1 MAKKNTTPTAFD
13 NVLNDIYG
21 NEQNISEPVDID
33 RQNTFTE
40 PVVDKN
46 EPVDNP
52 TEDNIADDTKP
63 SNAKDDDSEIPQD
76 VLNRMNGEPND
87 KPIQNTTE
95 PVTNN
100 IENNEQNN
108 VTEPSDADVHEAQQV
123 GLLFDAIGESFGW
136 NMDDV
141 KEEDRPL
148 TVDDLTQYMREVVE
162 QNSMPHYADERIQQL
177 DEYVKN
183 GGKFEDFYGKQQ
195 QSLSYD
201 NLDMEDEDNQKA
213 VVSELLK
220 YSGYTDEQIKNKISR
235 YEDADMLEEESED
248 ALDRLKTIK
257 QHELEMAQQQQAAY
271 LQQQEEQSKQFYT
284 DCMNQINSLSSIRGV
299 QIPKEDRAKLA
310 DYIFN
315 VDQNGVS
322 KFQKDYNNQE
332 NFINN
337 LLTTAYI
344 TMKGDAFV
352 STAKRDGESSATE
365 KLRKMLRHQA
375 KNHTAYNVED
385 KPKSAVDLASMYF

>member
-1 MAKKNTTPTAFD
+1 MAKKNTTPTPFD
-13 NVLNDIYG
+13 DLLNSVYG
-21 NEQNISEPVDID
+21 NEGNMPETTNMDAQD
-33 RQNTFTE
+33 TFTD
-40 PVVDKN
+40 VVEDDDK
-46 EPVDNP
+46 PADKP
-52 TEDNIADDTKP
+52 AEDNSADDTNP
-63 SNAKDDDSEIPQD
+63 SNTNDDDSEIPQD
-76 VLNRMNGEPND
+76 VLDRMDGKPKDE
-87 KPIQNTTE
+87 PIQEPANATVDNTE
-95 PVTNN
+95 DV
-100 IENNEQNN
+100 Q
-108 VTEPSDADVHEAQQV
+108 EPSDADVHEAQQV

-148 TVDDLTQYMREVVE
+148 TVDDLTHYMREVVQ
-162 QNSMPHYADERIQQL
+162 QNSVPQYADERIQQL

-201 NLDMEDEDNQKA
+201 NMDMEDEDNQKA
-213 VVSELLK
+213 VVSELLR
-220 YSGYTDEQIKNKISR
+220 YSGYTDDQIKNKISR
-235 YEDADMLEEESED
+235 YEDADMLEEESAD
-248 ALDRLKTIK
+248 ALDRLKQIK

-271 LQQQEEQSKQFYT
+271 LQQQEEQSKQFYN
-284 DCMNQINSLSSIRGV
+284 DCMNQIKSLSSIRGV

-315 VDQNGVS
+315 VDQNGIS
-322 KFQKDYNNQE
+322 KFQRDYNNQE

-344 TMKGDAFV
+344 TMKGDSFI

-385 KPKSAVDLASMYF
+385 KPKSVVDLASRFF

>member
-1 MAKKNTTPTAFD
+1 MAKKNITPTPFD
-13 NVLNDIYG
+13 DLLNSVYG
-21 NEQNISEPVDID
+21 NEGNMPETTNMDAQDSFVD
-33 RQNTFTE
+33 
-40 PVVDKN
+40 VVEDEDK
-46 EPVDNP
+46 PADKP
-52 TEDNIADDTKP
+52 AEDNSADDTNP
-63 SNAKDDDSEIPQD
+63 SNINDDDSEIPQD
-76 VLNRMNGEPND
+76 VLDRMDG
-87 KPIQNTTE
+87 KPKDE
-95 PVTNN
+95 PVQESANATVDNT
-100 IENNEQNN
+100 EDVQ
-108 VTEPSDADVHEAQQV
+108 EPSDEDVHEAQQV

-136 NMDDV
+136 NMDDI

-148 TVDDLTQYMREVVE
+148 TVDDLTNYMREVVQ
-162 QNSMPHYADERIQQL
+162 QNSVPQYADERIQQL

-201 NLDMEDEDNQKA
+201 NMDMEDEDNQKA
-213 VVSELLK
+213 VVSELLR
-220 YSGYTDEQIKNKISR
+220 YSGYTDDQIKNKISR
-235 YEDADMLEEESED
+235 YEDADMLEEESAD
-248 ALDRLKTIK
+248 ALDRLKQIK

-271 LQQQEEQSKQFYT
+271 LQQQEEQSKQFYN
-284 DCMNQINSLSSIRGV
+284 DCMNQIKSLSSIRGV

-315 VDQNGVS
+315 VDQNGIS
-322 KFQKDYNNQE
+322 KFQRDYNNKD

-344 TMKGDAFV
+344 TMKGDSFI

-385 KPKSAVDLASMYF
+385 KPKSVVDLASRFF

>member
-13 NVLNDIYG
+13 NLLNSVYG
-21 NEQNISEPVDID
+21 NEGNMPETVDM
-33 RQNTFTE
+33 
-40 PVVDKN
+40 DKQDSFVN
-46 EPVDNP
+46 AVEEEEKPADKP
-52 TEDNIADDTKP
+52 AEDNGADDTNP
-63 SNAKDDDSEIPQD
+63 SNANDDDSEIPQS
-76 VLNRMNGEPND
+76 VLDRMD
-87 KPIQNTTE
+87 KKSKDE
-95 PVTNN
+95 PVQEPTDDTIDN
-100 IENNEQNN
+100 
-108 VTEPSDADVHEAQQV
+108 TEDTSDPSDADVNEAQQV

-136 NMDDV
+136 NMDDI

-148 TVDDLTQYMREVVE
+148 TVDDLTHYMREVVQ
-162 QNSMPHYADERIQQL
+162 QNSVPQYADERIQQL

-195 QSLSYD
+195 QSISYD
-201 NLDMEDEDNQKA
+201 NIDMEDEDNQKA
-213 VVSELLK
+213 VVSELLR
-220 YSGYTDEQIKNKISR
+220 YNGYTDDQIKNKISR
-235 YEDADMLEEESED
+235 YEDADMLEEESAD
-248 ALDRLKTIK
+248 ALDVLKQIK

-271 LQQQEEQSKQFYT
+271 LQQQEEQSRQFYN

-315 VDQNGVS
+315 VDQDGIS
-322 KFQKDYNNQE
+322 KFQRDYNNKD

-344 TMKGDAFV
+344 TMKGDSFI

-385 KPKSAVDLASMYF
+385 KPKSVIDLASRFF

>member
-13 NVLNDIYG
+13 NLLNSVYG
-21 NEQNISEPVDID
+21 NEGNIPETID
-33 RQNTFTE
+33 M
-40 PVVDKN
+40 DKQDSFIN
-46 EPVDNP
+46 AVEEEEKPADKP
-52 TEDNIADDTKP
+52 AEDNSADDTNP
-63 SNAKDDDSEIPQD
+63 SNANDDGSEIPQD
-76 VLNRMNGEPND
+76 VLDRMDEKSKDEPVQEPND
-87 KPIQNTTE
+87 ATVDNTEDTSD
-95 PVTNN
+95 
-100 IENNEQNN
+100 
-108 VTEPSDADVHEAQQV
+108 PSDADIHEAQQV

-136 NMDDV
+136 NMDDI

-148 TVDDLTQYMREVVE
+148 TVDDLTHYMREVVQ
-162 QNSMPHYADERIQQL
+162 QNSVPQYADERIQQL

-183 GGKFEDFYGKQQ
+183 GGKFEDFYGRQQ

-201 NLDMEDEDNQKA
+201 NMDMEDEDNQKA
-213 VVSELLK
+213 VVSELLR
-220 YSGYTDEQIKNKISR
+220 YSGYTDDQIKNKISR
-235 YEDADMLEEESED
+235 YEDADMLEEESAD
-248 ALDRLKTIK
+248 ALDRLKQIK
-257 QHELEMAQQQQAAY
+257 QHELEVAQQQQAAY
-271 LQQQEEQSKQFYT
+271 LQQQEEQSKQFYN
-284 DCMNQINSLSSIRGV
+284 DCMNQIKSLSSIRGV

-315 VDQNGVS
+315 VDQDGVS
-322 KFQKDYNNQE
+322 KFQRDYNNQE

-344 TMKGDAFV
+344 TMKGDSFI

-385 KPKSAVDLASMYF
+385 KPKSVVDLASRFF

>member
-1 MAKKNTTPTAFD
+1 MAKKKTTPTPFD
-13 NVLNDIYG
+13 DLLNSVYG
-21 NEQNISEPVDID
+21 NEGNMPETTNMDAQDSFIN
-33 RQNTFTE
+33 
-40 PVVDKN
+40 VVEDEDK
-46 EPVDNP
+46 PADKP
-52 TEDNIADDTKP
+52 AEDNSADDANP
-63 SNAKDDDSEIPQD
+63 SNINDDDSEIPQD
-76 VLNRMNGEPND
+76 VLDRMDG
-87 KPIQNTTE
+87 KPKEE
-95 PVTNN
+95 PVQEPANATVDNT
-100 IENNEQNN
+100 EDVQ
-108 VTEPSDADVHEAQQV
+108 EPSDADVHEAQQV
-123 GLLFDAIGESFGW
+123 GRLFDAIGESFGW
-136 NMDDV
+136 NMDDI

-148 TVDDLTQYMREVVE
+148 TVDDLTNYMREVVQ
-162 QNSMPHYADERIQQL
+162 QNSVPQYADERIQQL

-201 NLDMEDEDNQKA
+201 NMDMEDEDNQKA
-213 VVSELLK
+213 VVSELLR
-220 YSGYTDEQIKNKISR
+220 YSGYTDDQIKNKISR
-235 YEDADMLEEESED
+235 YEDADMLEEESAD
-248 ALDRLKTIK
+248 ALDRLKQIK

-271 LQQQEEQSKQFYT
+271 LQQQEEQSKQFYN
-284 DCMNQINSLSSIRGV
+284 DCMNQIKSLSSIRGV

-322 KFQKDYNNQE
+322 KFQRDYNNKD

-344 TMKGDAFV
+344 TMKGDSFV

-385 KPKSAVDLASMYF
+385 KPKSVVDLASRFF

>member
-13 NVLNDIYG
+13 NLLNSVYG
-21 NEQNISEPVDID
+21 NEGNIPETV
-33 RQNTFTE
+33 NM
-40 PVVDKN
+40 DKQDSFVN
-46 EPVDNP
+46 AVEEEEKPADKP
-52 TEDNIADDTKP
+52 AEDNSADDTNP
-63 SNAKDDDSEIPQD
+63 SNANDDDSEIPQS
-76 VLNRMNGEPND
+76 VLDRMDEKSED
-87 KPIQNTTE
+87 EPIQEPTDNTVDNTE
-95 PVTNN
+95 GTSD
-100 IENNEQNN
+100 
-108 VTEPSDADVHEAQQV
+108 PSDADVHEAQQV

-136 NMDDV
+136 NMDDI

-148 TVDDLTQYMREVVE
+148 TVDDLTHYMREVVQ
-162 QNSMPHYADERIQQL
+162 QNSVPQYADDRIQQL

-201 NLDMEDEDNQKA
+201 NIDMEDEDNQKA
-213 VVSELLK
+213 VVSELLR
-220 YSGYTDEQIKNKISR
+220 YSGYTDDQIKNKISR
-235 YEDADMLEEESED
+235 YEDADMLEEESAD
-248 ALDRLKTIK
+248 ALDRLKQIK
-257 QHELEMAQQQQAAY
+257 QHELEVAQQQQAAY
-271 LQQQEEQSKQFYT
+271 LQQQEEQSKQFYN
-284 DCMNQINSLSSIRGV
+284 DCMNQIKSLSSIRGV

-315 VDQNGVS
+315 VDQDGVS
-322 KFQKDYNNQE
+322 KFQRDYNNQE

-344 TMKGDAFV
+344 TMKGDSFI

-385 KPKSAVDLASMYF
+385 KPKSVVDLASRFF

>member
-13 NVLNDIYG
+13 SLLDSVYG
-21 NEQNISEPVDID
+21 NEGNIPETINMDEQDSFVNAVEEEEKPA
-33 RQNTFTE
+33 
-40 PVVDKN
+40 DK
-46 EPVDNP
+46 PA
-52 TEDNIADDTKP
+52 EDNSADDTNP
-63 SNAKDDDSEIPQD
+63 SNANDDDSEIPQD
-76 VLNRMNGEPND
+76 VLNRMDGKSKDEPVQEPND
-87 KPIQNTTE
+87 ATVDDTE
-95 PVTNN
+95 DTSD
-100 IENNEQNN
+100 
-108 VTEPSDADVHEAQQV
+108 PSDADVHEAQQV

-136 NMDDV
+136 NMDDI

-148 TVDDLTQYMREVVE
+148 TVDDLTNYMREVVQ
-162 QNSMPHYADERIQQL
+162 QNSVPHYADERIQQL

-201 NLDMEDEDNQKA
+201 NMDMEDEDDQKA
-213 VVSELLK
+213 IVSELLR
-220 YSGYTDEQIKNKISR
+220 YSGYTDDQIKNKISR
-235 YEDADMLEEESED
+235 YEDADMLEEESAD
-248 ALDRLKTIK
+248 ALDRLKQIK

-271 LQQQEEQSKQFYT
+271 LQQQEEQSKQFYN
-284 DCMNQINSLSSIRGV
+284 DCMNQIKSLSSIRGV

-315 VDQNGVS
+315 VDQDGVS
-322 KFQKDYNNQE
+322 KFQRDYNNQE

-344 TMKGDAFV
+344 TMKGDSFI

-385 KPKSAVDLASMYF
+385 KPKSAIDLASRFF

>member
-13 NVLNDIYG
+13 NLLNSVYSNEG
-21 NEQNISEPVDID
+21 NIPETVDM
-33 RQNTFTE
+33 
-40 PVVDKN
+40 DKQDLFVN
-46 EPVDNP
+46 AVEEEEKPADKP
-52 TEDNIADDTKP
+52 AEDNSADDTNP
-63 SNAKDDDSEIPQD
+63 SNANDDDSEIPQS
-76 VLNRMNGEPND
+76 VLDRMDEKSKD
-87 KPIQNTTE
+87 E
-95 PVTNN
+95 PVQEPTNN
-100 IENNEQNN
+100 TVDN
-108 VTEPSDADVHEAQQV
+108 TEDTSDPSDADVHEAQQV

-136 NMDDV
+136 NMDDI

-148 TVDDLTQYMREVVE
+148 TVDDLTHYMREVVQ
-162 QNSMPHYADERIQQL
+162 QNSVPQYADERIQQL

-201 NLDMEDEDNQKA
+201 NMDMEDEDNQKA
-213 VVSELLK
+213 VVSELLR
-220 YSGYTDEQIKNKISR
+220 YSGYTDDQIKNKISR
-235 YEDADMLEEESED
+235 YEDADMLEEESAD
-248 ALDRLKTIK
+248 ALDRLKQIK
-257 QHELEMAQQQQAAY
+257 QHELEVAQQQQAAY
-271 LQQQEEQSKQFYT
+271 LQQQEEQSKQFYN
-284 DCMNQINSLSSIRGV
+284 DCMNQIKSLSSIRGV

-315 VDQNGVS
+315 VDQDGVS
-322 KFQKDYNNQE
+322 KFQRDYNNQE

-344 TMKGDAFV
+344 TMKGDSFI

-385 KPKSAVDLASMYF
+385 KPKSVVDLASRFF

>member
-1 MAKKNTTPTAFD
+1 MAKKNTTPTPFD
-13 NVLNDIYG
+13 DLLNSVYG
-21 NEQNISEPVDID
+21 NEGNMPETTNMDTQDS
-33 RQNTFTE
+33 FTD
-40 PVVDKN
+40 VVEDDDK
-46 EPVDNP
+46 PADKP
-52 TEDNIADDTKP
+52 AEDNSADDTNP
-63 SNAKDDDSEIPQD
+63 SNTNDDDSEIPQD
-76 VLNRMNGEPND
+76 VLDRMDGKPKDE
-87 KPIQNTTE
+87 PIQEPANATVDNTE
-95 PVTNN
+95 DV
-100 IENNEQNN
+100 Q
-108 VTEPSDADVHEAQQV
+108 EPSDADVHEAQQV

-148 TVDDLTQYMREVVE
+148 TVDDLTHYMREVVQ
-162 QNSMPHYADERIQQL
+162 QNSVPQYADERIQQL

-201 NLDMEDEDNQKA
+201 NMDMEDEDNQKA
-213 VVSELLK
+213 IVSELLR
-220 YSGYTDEQIKNKISR
+220 YSGYTDDQIKNKISR
-235 YEDADMLEEESED
+235 YEDADMLEEESAD
-248 ALDRLKTIK
+248 ALDRLKQIK

-271 LQQQEEQSKQFYT
+271 LQQQEEQSKQFYN
-284 DCMNQINSLSSIRGV
+284 DCMNQIKSLSSIRGV

-315 VDQNGVS
+315 VDQNGIS
-322 KFQKDYNNQE
+322 KFQRDYNNQE

-344 TMKGDAFV
+344 TMKGDSFI

-385 KPKSAVDLASMYF
+385 KPKSVVDLASRFF

>member
-1 MAKKNTTPTAFD
+1 MAKKNTTPTPFD
-13 NVLNDIYG
+13 DLLNSVYG
-21 NEQNISEPVDID
+21 NEGNMSETTNMDTQDSFI
-33 RQNTFTE
+33 N
-40 PVVDKN
+40 VVEDEDK
-46 EPVDNP
+46 PADKP
-52 TEDNIADDTKP
+52 AEDNSADDTNP
-63 SNAKDDDSEIPQD
+63 SNINDDDSEIPQD
-76 VLNRMNGEPND
+76 VLDRMDG
-87 KPIQNTTE
+87 KPKEE
-95 PVTNN
+95 PVQEPANATVDTNA
-100 IENNEQNN
+100 
-108 VTEPSDADVHEAQQV
+108 TEDASDPSDEDVHEAQQV

-136 NMDDV
+136 NMDDI

-148 TVDDLTQYMREVVE
+148 TVDDLTNYMREVVQ
-162 QNSMPHYADERIQQL
+162 QNSVPQYADERIQQL

-201 NLDMEDEDNQKA
+201 NIDMEDEDNQKA
-213 VVSELLK
+213 VVSELLR
-220 YSGYTDEQIKNKISR
+220 YNGYTDDQIKNKISR
-235 YEDADMLEEESED
+235 YEDADMLEEESAD
-248 ALDRLKTIK
+248 ALDMLKQIK

-271 LQQQEEQSKQFYT
+271 LQQQEEQSRQFYN

-299 QIPKEDRAKLA
+299 QIPKEDRPKLA

-315 VDQNGVS
+315 VDQDGIS
-322 KFQKDYNNQE
+322 KFQRDYNNKD

-344 TMKGDAFV
+344 TMKGDSFI

-385 KPKSAVDLASMYF
+385 KPKSVVDLASRFF

>member
-1 MAKKNTTPTAFD
+1 MAKKNTTPTPFD
-13 NVLNDIYG
+13 DLLNSVYG
-21 NEQNISEPVDID
+21 NEGNMPETTNMDTQDSFIN
-33 RQNTFTE
+33 
-40 PVVDKN
+40 VVEDEDK
-46 EPVDNP
+46 PADKP
-52 TEDNIADDTKP
+52 AEDNSADDANP
-63 SNAKDDDSEIPQD
+63 SNINDDDSEIPQD
-76 VLNRMNGEPND
+76 VLDRMDG
-87 KPIQNTTE
+87 KPKEE
-95 PVTNN
+95 PVQEPADTTVDTNA
-100 IENNEQNN
+100 
-108 VTEPSDADVHEAQQV
+108 TEDTSDPSDEDVHEAQQV

-136 NMDDV
+136 NMDDI

-148 TVDDLTQYMREVVE
+148 TVDDLTNYMREVVQ
-162 QNSMPHYADERIQQL
+162 QNSVPQYADERIQQL

-201 NLDMEDEDNQKA
+201 NMDMEDEDNQKA
-213 VVSELLK
+213 VVSELLR
-220 YSGYTDEQIKNKISR
+220 YSGYTDDQIKNKISR
-235 YEDADMLEEESED
+235 YEDADMLEEESAD
-248 ALDRLKTIK
+248 ALDRLKQIK

-271 LQQQEEQSKQFYT
+271 LQQQEEQSKQFYD
-284 DCMNQINSLSSIRGV
+284 DCMNQIKSLSSIRGV

-322 KFQKDYNNQE
+322 KFQRDYNNKD

-344 TMKGDAFV
+344 TMKGDSFV

-385 KPKSAVDLASMYF
+385 KPKSVVDLASRFF

>member
-1 MAKKNTTPTAFD
+1 MAKKNTTPTPFD
-13 NVLNDIYG
+13 DLLNSVYG
-21 NEQNISEPVDID
+21 NEGNMPETTNMDTQDSFIN
-33 RQNTFTE
+33 
-40 PVVDKN
+40 VVEDEDK
-46 EPVDNP
+46 PADKP
-52 TEDNIADDTKP
+52 AEDNGADDTNP
-63 SNAKDDDSEIPQD
+63 SNINDDDSEIPQD
-76 VLNRMNGEPND
+76 VLDRMDGKPKEEPVQE
-87 KPIQNTTE
+87 PANTT
-95 PVTNN
+95 VDTNA
-100 IENNEQNN
+100 
-108 VTEPSDADVHEAQQV
+108 TEDASDPSDEDVHEAQQV

-136 NMDDV
+136 NMDDI

-148 TVDDLTQYMREVVE
+148 TVDDLTNYMREVVQ
-162 QNSMPHYADERIQQL
+162 QNSVPQYADERIQQL

-201 NLDMEDEDNQKA
+201 NMDMEDEDNQKA
-213 VVSELLK
+213 VVSELLR
-220 YSGYTDEQIKNKISR
+220 YSGYTDDQIKNKISR
-235 YEDADMLEEESED
+235 YEDADMLEEESAD
-248 ALDRLKTIK
+248 ALDRLKQIK

-271 LQQQEEQSKQFYT
+271 LQQQEEQSKQFYN
-284 DCMNQINSLSSIRGV
+284 DCMNQIKSLSSIRGV

-322 KFQKDYNNQE
+322 KFQRDYNNKD

-344 TMKGDAFV
+344 TMKGDSFV

-385 KPKSAVDLASMYF
+385 KPKSVVDLASRFF

>member
-13 NVLNDIYG
+13 DLLNSVYG
-21 NEQNISEPVDID
+21 NEGNMPETVDM
-33 RQNTFTE
+33 
-40 PVVDKN
+40 DKQDSFVN
-46 EPVDNP
+46 AVEEEEKPADKP
-52 TEDNIADDTKP
+52 AEDNGADDTNP
-63 SNAKDDDSEIPQD
+63 SNANDDDSEIPQS
-76 VLNRMNGEPND
+76 VLDRMD
-87 KPIQNTTE
+87 KKSKDE
-95 PVTNN
+95 PVQEPIDDTIDN
-100 IENNEQNN
+100 
-108 VTEPSDADVHEAQQV
+108 TEDTSDPSDADVNEAQQV

-136 NMDDV
+136 NMDDI

-148 TVDDLTQYMREVVE
+148 TVDDLTHYMREVVQ
-162 QNSMPHYADERIQQL
+162 QNSVPQYADERIQQL

-195 QSLSYD
+195 QSISYD
-201 NLDMEDEDNQKA
+201 NIDMEDEDNQKA
-213 VVSELLK
+213 VVSELLR
-220 YSGYTDEQIKNKISR
+220 YNGYTDDQIKNKISR
-235 YEDADMLEEESED
+235 YEDADMLEEESAD
-248 ALDRLKTIK
+248 ALDMLKQIK

-271 LQQQEEQSKQFYT
+271 LQQQEEQSRQFYN
-284 DCMNQINSLSSIRGV
+284 DCMNQIKSLSSIRGI
-299 QIPKEDRAKLA
+299 QIPKEDRPKLA

-315 VDQNGVS
+315 VDQDGIS
-322 KFQKDYNNQE
+322 KFQRDYNNKD

-344 TMKGDAFV
+344 TMKGDSFI

-385 KPKSAVDLASMYF
+385 KPKSVVDLASRFF

>member
-1 MAKKNTTPTAFD
+1 MAKKNSTPSTFD
-13 NVLNDIYG
+13 NMLNDIYG
-21 NEQNISEPVDID
+21 NEGSIQEITDID
-33 RQNTFTE
+33 KQDTFADVIE
-40 PVVDKN
+40 DNNK
-46 EPVDNP
+46 PVDNP
-52 TEDNIADDTKP
+52 TEDNTADDTNP
-63 SNAKDDDSEIPQD
+63 SAKDDDSDIPQD
-76 VLNRMNGEPND
+76 VLDRMNNNTKDE
-87 KPIQNTTE
+87 PIQDTVVDTPNNTNNDVNTTD
-95 PVTNN
+95 
-100 IENNEQNN
+100 
-108 VTEPSDADVHEAQQV
+108 PSDADVHEAQQV

-136 NMDDV
+136 NMDDI

-148 TVDDLTQYMREVVE
+148 TVDDLTHYMREVVE
-162 QNSMPHYADERIQQL
+162 QNSVPHYADERIQQL

-183 GGKFEDFYGKQQ
+183 GGNFEDFYGKQQ
-195 QSLSYD
+195 QLLSYD
-201 NLDMEDEDNQKA
+201 DIDMDDEDNQKA
-213 VVSELLK
+213 VVSELLR

-235 YEDADMLEEESED
+235 YEDADMLEDESAD

-257 QHELEMAQQQQAAY
+257 QHELEITQQQQAAY
-271 LQQQEEQSKQFYT
+271 LKQQEEQSKQFYT
-284 DCMNQINSLSSIRGV
+284 DCMNQINSLSSILGV
-299 QIPKEDRAKLA
+299 QIPKEDRSKLA

-322 KFQKDYNNQE
+322 KFQRDYNNKD

-344 TMKGDAFV
+344 TMKGDSFV

-385 KPKSAVDLASMYF
+385 KPKSVVDLASRFF

>member
-13 NVLNDIYG
+13 NLLNSVYG
-21 NEQNISEPVDID
+21 NEGNMPETVDM
-33 RQNTFTE
+33 
-40 PVVDKN
+40 DKQDSFVN
-46 EPVDNP
+46 AVEEEEKPADKP
-52 TEDNIADDTKP
+52 AEDNGADDTNP
-63 SNAKDDDSEIPQD
+63 SNANDDDSEIPQS
-76 VLNRMNGEPND
+76 VLDRMDKKSKDEPIHEPTD
-87 KPIQNTTE
+87 DTIDNTEDTSD
-95 PVTNN
+95 
-100 IENNEQNN
+100 
-108 VTEPSDADVHEAQQV
+108 PSDADVHEAQQV

-136 NMDDV
+136 NMDDI

-148 TVDDLTQYMREVVE
+148 TVDDLTHYMHEVVQ
-162 QNSMPHYADERIQQL
+162 QNSVPQYADERIQQL

-195 QSLSYD
+195 QSISYD
-201 NLDMEDEDNQKA
+201 NMDMEDEDNQKA
-213 VVSELLK
+213 VVSELLR
-220 YSGYTDEQIKNKISR
+220 YNGYTDDQIKNKISR
-235 YEDADMLEEESED
+235 YEDADMLEEESAD
-248 ALDRLKTIK
+248 ALDMLKQIK

-271 LQQQEEQSKQFYT
+271 LQQQEEQSKQFYD
-284 DCMNQINSLSSIRGV
+284 DCMNQIKSLSSIRGV

-315 VDQNGVS
+315 VDQDGIS
-322 KFQKDYNNQE
+322 KFQRDYNNKD

-337 LLTTAYI
+337 LITTAYI
-344 TMKGDAFV
+344 TMKGDSFI

-385 KPKSAVDLASMYF
+385 KPKSVVDLASRFF

>member
-13 NVLNDIYG
+13 NLLNSVYG
-21 NEQNISEPVDID
+21 NEGNMPETVDM
-33 RQNTFTE
+33 
-40 PVVDKN
+40 DKQDSFVN
-46 EPVDNP
+46 AVEEEEKPADKP
-52 TEDNIADDTKP
+52 AEDNGADDTNP
-63 SNAKDDDSEIPQD
+63 SNANDDDSEIPQS
-76 VLNRMNGEPND
+76 VLDRMD
-87 KPIQNTTE
+87 KKSKDE
-95 PVTNN
+95 PVQEPTDDTIDN
-100 IENNEQNN
+100 
-108 VTEPSDADVHEAQQV
+108 TEDMSDPSDADVNEAQQV

-136 NMDDV
+136 NMDDI

-148 TVDDLTQYMREVVE
+148 TVDDLTHYMRKVVQ
-162 QNSMPHYADERIQQL
+162 QNSVPQYADERIQQL

-195 QSLSYD
+195 QSISYD
-201 NLDMEDEDNQKA
+201 NIDMEDEDNQKA
-213 VVSELLK
+213 VVSELLR
-220 YSGYTDEQIKNKISR
+220 YNGYTDDQIKNKISR
-235 YEDADMLEEESED
+235 YEDADMLEEESAD
-248 ALDRLKTIK
+248 ALDMLKQIK

-271 LQQQEEQSKQFYT
+271 LQQQEEQSKQFYD
-284 DCMNQINSLSSIRGV
+284 DCMNQIKSLSSIRGV

-315 VDQNGVS
+315 VDQDGIS
-322 KFQKDYNNQE
+322 KFQRDYNNKD

-337 LLTTAYI
+337 LITTAYI
-344 TMKGDAFV
+344 TMKGDSFI

-385 KPKSAVDLASMYF
+385 KPKSVVDLASRFF

>member
-1 MAKKNTTPTAFD
+1 MAKKKTTPTPFD
-13 NVLNDIYG
+13 DLLNSVYG
-21 NEQNISEPVDID
+21 NEGNMSETTNMDTQDSFVD
-33 RQNTFTE
+33 
-40 PVVDKN
+40 VVEDEDK
-46 EPVDNP
+46 PADKP
-52 TEDNIADDTKP
+52 AEDNSADDTNP
-63 SNAKDDDSEIPQD
+63 SNINDDDSEIPQD
-76 VLNRMNGEPND
+76 VLDRMDG
-87 KPIQNTTE
+87 KPKDE
-95 PVTNN
+95 PVQEPANATVDNT
-100 IENNEQNN
+100 EDVQ
-108 VTEPSDADVHEAQQV
+108 EPSDADVHEAQQV

-136 NMDDV
+136 NMDDI

-148 TVDDLTQYMREVVE
+148 TVDDLTNYMREVVQ
-162 QNSMPHYADERIQQL
+162 QNSVPQYADERIQQL

-201 NLDMEDEDNQKA
+201 NMDMEDEDNQKA
-213 VVSELLK
+213 VVSELLR
-220 YSGYTDEQIKNKISR
+220 YSGYTDDQIKNKISR
-235 YEDADMLEEESED
+235 YEDADMLEEESAD
-248 ALDRLKTIK
+248 ALDRLKQIK

-271 LQQQEEQSKQFYT
+271 LQQQEEQSKQFYN
-284 DCMNQINSLSSIRGV
+284 DCMNQIKSLSSIRGV

-315 VDQNGVS
+315 VDQNGIS
-322 KFQKDYNNQE
+322 KFQRDYNNKD

-344 TMKGDAFV
+344 TMKGDSFV

-385 KPKSAVDLASMYF
+385 KPKSVVDLASRFF

>member
-13 NVLNDIYG
+13 SLLDSVYG
-21 NEQNISEPVDID
+21 NEGDMPETID
-33 RQNTFTE
+33 M
-40 PVVDKN
+40 DKQDSFIN
-46 EPVDNP
+46 AVEEEEKPADKP
-52 TEDNIADDTKP
+52 AEDNSADDTNP
-63 SNAKDDDSEIPQD
+63 SNANDDDSEIPQD
-76 VLNRMNGEPND
+76 VLNRMDGKSKDEPVQEPND
-87 KPIQNTTE
+87 TT
-95 PVTNN
+95 VDD
-100 IENNEQNN
+100 
-108 VTEPSDADVHEAQQV
+108 TEDTSDPSDADVHEAQQV

-148 TVDDLTQYMREVVE
+148 TVDDLTNYMREVVQ
-162 QNSMPHYADERIQQL
+162 QNSVPHYADERIQQL

-201 NLDMEDEDNQKA
+201 NMDMEDEDNQKA
-213 VVSELLK
+213 IVSELLR
-220 YSGYTDEQIKNKISR
+220 YSGYTDDQIKNKISR
-235 YEDADMLEEESED
+235 YEDADMLEEESAD
-248 ALDRLKTIK
+248 ALDRLKQIK
-257 QHELEMAQQQQAAY
+257 QHELEVAQQQQAAY
-271 LQQQEEQSKQFYT
+271 LQQQEEQSKQFYN
-284 DCMNQINSLSSIRGV
+284 DCMNQIKSLSSIRGV

-315 VDQNGVS
+315 VDQDGVS
-322 KFQKDYNNQE
+322 KFQRDYNNQE

-344 TMKGDAFV
+344 TMKGDSFI

-385 KPKSAVDLASMYF
+385 KPKSVVDLASRFF

>member
-1 MAKKNTTPTAFD
+1 MAKKNTTPTPFD
-13 NVLNDIYG
+13 DLLNSVYG
-21 NEQNISEPVDID
+21 NEGNMPETTNMDTQDSFVD
-33 RQNTFTE
+33 
-40 PVVDKN
+40 VVEDENKPADK
-46 EPVDNP
+46 PA
-52 TEDNIADDTKP
+52 EDNSADDTNP
-63 SNAKDDDSEIPQD
+63 SNINDDDSEIPQD
-76 VLNRMNGEPND
+76 VLDRMDGKPKEE
-87 KPIQNTTE
+87 PIQEPANATVDTNATE
-95 PVTNN
+95 DASD
-100 IENNEQNN
+100 
-108 VTEPSDADVHEAQQV
+108 PSDEDVHEAQQV

-136 NMDDV
+136 NMDDI

-148 TVDDLTQYMREVVE
+148 TVDDLTNYMREVVQ
-162 QNSMPHYADERIQQL
+162 QNSVPQYADERIQQL

-201 NLDMEDEDNQKA
+201 NIDMEDEDNQKA
-213 VVSELLK
+213 VVSELLR
-220 YSGYTDEQIKNKISR
+220 YNGYTDDQIKNKISR
-235 YEDADMLEEESED
+235 YEDADMLEEESAD
-248 ALDRLKTIK
+248 ALDMLKQIK

-271 LQQQEEQSKQFYT
+271 LQQQEEQSKQFYN
-284 DCMNQINSLSSIRGV
+284 DCMNQIKSLSSIRGV

-322 KFQKDYNNQE
+322 KFQRDYNNKD

-344 TMKGDAFV
+344 TMKGDSFV

-385 KPKSAVDLASMYF
+385 KPKSVVDLASRFF

>member
-1 MAKKNTTPTAFD
+1 MAKKKTTPTPFD
-13 NVLNDIYG
+13 DLLNSVYG
-21 NEQNISEPVDID
+21 NEGNMPETTNMDTQDSFIN
-33 RQNTFTE
+33 
-40 PVVDKN
+40 VVEDEDK
-46 EPVDNP
+46 PADKP
-52 TEDNIADDTKP
+52 AEDNSADDTNP
-63 SNAKDDDSEIPQD
+63 SNINDDDSEIPQD
-76 VLNRMNGEPND
+76 VLDRMDGKPKEVQEPANATVD
-87 KPIQNTTE
+87 TNATE
-95 PVTNN
+95 DASD
-100 IENNEQNN
+100 
-108 VTEPSDADVHEAQQV
+108 PSDEDVHEAQQV

-136 NMDDV
+136 NMDDI

-148 TVDDLTQYMREVVE
+148 TVDDLTNYMREVVQ
-162 QNSMPHYADERIQQL
+162 QNSVPQYADERIQQL

-201 NLDMEDEDNQKA
+201 NMDMEDEDNQKA
-213 VVSELLK
+213 VVSELLR
-220 YSGYTDEQIKNKISR
+220 YSGYTDDQIKNKISR
-235 YEDADMLEEESED
+235 YEDADMLEEESAD
-248 ALDRLKTIK
+248 ALDRLKQIK

-271 LQQQEEQSKQFYT
+271 LQQQEEQSKQFYN
-284 DCMNQINSLSSIRGV
+284 DCMNQIKSLSSIRGV

-315 VDQNGVS
+315 VDQNGIS
-322 KFQKDYNNQE
+322 KFQRDYNNKD

-344 TMKGDAFV
+344 TMKGDSFV

-385 KPKSAVDLASMYF
+385 KPKSVVDLASRFF

>member
-1 MAKKNTTPTAFD
+1 MAKKNTTPTPFD
-13 NVLNDIYG
+13 DLLNSVYG
-21 NEQNISEPVDID
+21 NEGNMSETTNMDTQDSFVD
-33 RQNTFTE
+33 
-40 PVVDKN
+40 VVEDEDK
-46 EPVDNP
+46 PADKP
-52 TEDNIADDTKP
+52 AEDNSADDTNP
-63 SNAKDDDSEIPQD
+63 SNINDDDSEIPQD
-76 VLNRMNGEPND
+76 VLDRMDG
-87 KPIQNTTE
+87 KPKEE
-95 PVTNN
+95 PVQEPANATVDNT
-100 IENNEQNN
+100 EDVQ
-108 VTEPSDADVHEAQQV
+108 EPSDADVHEAQQV

-136 NMDDV
+136 NMDDI

-148 TVDDLTQYMREVVE
+148 TVDDLTNYMREVVQ
-162 QNSMPHYADERIQQL
+162 QNSVPQYADERIQQL

-201 NLDMEDEDNQKA
+201 NMDMEDEDNQKA
-213 VVSELLK
+213 VVSELLR
-220 YSGYTDEQIKNKISR
+220 YSGYTDDQIKNKISR
-235 YEDADMLEEESED
+235 YEDADMLEEESAD
-248 ALDRLKTIK
+248 ALDMLKQIK

-271 LQQQEEQSKQFYT
+271 LQQQEEQSKQFYN
-284 DCMNQINSLSSIRGV
+284 DCMNQIKSLSSIRGV

-315 VDQNGVS
+315 VDQNGIS
-322 KFQKDYNNQE
+322 KFQRDYNNKD

-344 TMKGDAFV
+344 TMKGDSFV

-385 KPKSAVDLASMYF
+385 KPKSVVDLASRFF

>member
-13 NVLNDIYG
+13 SLLDSVYG
-21 NEQNISEPVDID
+21 NEGEMPETINMDEQDSFVNAVEEEEKPA
-33 RQNTFTE
+33 
-40 PVVDKN
+40 DK
-46 EPVDNP
+46 PA
-52 TEDNIADDTKP
+52 EDNSADDTNP
-63 SNAKDDDSEIPQD
+63 SNANDDDSEIPQD
-76 VLNRMNGEPND
+76 VLNRMDGKSKDEPVQEPND
-87 KPIQNTTE
+87 ATVDDTENTSD
-95 PVTNN
+95 
-100 IENNEQNN
+100 
-108 VTEPSDADVHEAQQV
+108 PSDADVHEAQQV

-148 TVDDLTQYMREVVE
+148 TVDDLTNYMREVVQ
-162 QNSMPHYADERIQQL
+162 QNSVPHYADERIQQL

-201 NLDMEDEDNQKA
+201 NMDMEDEDNQKA
-213 VVSELLK
+213 IVSELLR
-220 YSGYTDEQIKNKISR
+220 YSGYTDDQIKNKISR
-235 YEDADMLEEESED
+235 YEDADMLEEESAD
-248 ALDRLKTIK
+248 ALDRLKQIK
-257 QHELEMAQQQQAAY
+257 QHELEVAQQQQAAY
-271 LQQQEEQSKQFYT
+271 LQQQEEQSKQFYN
-284 DCMNQINSLSSIRGV
+284 DCMNQIKSLSSIRGV

-315 VDQNGVS
+315 VDQDGVS

-344 TMKGDAFV
+344 TMKGDSFI

-385 KPKSAVDLASMYF
+385 KPKSAIDLASRFF

>member
-13 NVLNDIYG
+13 NLLNSVYG
-21 NEQNISEPVDID
+21 NEGNIPETVDM
-33 RQNTFTE
+33 
-40 PVVDKN
+40 DKQDSFVN
-46 EPVDNP
+46 AVEEEEKPADKP
-52 TEDNIADDTKP
+52 AEDNSADDTNP
-63 SNAKDDDSEIPQD
+63 SNANDDDSEIPQD
-76 VLNRMNGEPND
+76 VLNRMDGKSKDEPIQEPND
-87 KPIQNTTE
+87 ATVDNTEDTSD
-95 PVTNN
+95 
-100 IENNEQNN
+100 
-108 VTEPSDADVHEAQQV
+108 PSDADVHEAQQV

-136 NMDDV
+136 NMDDI

-148 TVDDLTQYMREVVE
+148 TVDDLTHYMREVVQ
-162 QNSMPHYADERIQQL
+162 QNSVPQYADERIQQL

-201 NLDMEDEDNQKA
+201 NIDMEDEDNQKA
-213 VVSELLK
+213 VVSELLR
-220 YSGYTDEQIKNKISR
+220 YSGYTDDQIKNKISR
-235 YEDADMLEEESED
+235 YEDADMLEEESAD
-248 ALDRLKTIK
+248 ALDRLKQIK
-257 QHELEMAQQQQAAY
+257 QHELEVAQQQQAAY
-271 LQQQEEQSKQFYT
+271 LQQQEEQSKQFYN
-284 DCMNQINSLSSIRGV
+284 DCMNQIKSLSSIRGV

-315 VDQNGVS
+315 VDQDGVS

-344 TMKGDAFV
+344 TMKGDSFI

-385 KPKSAVDLASMYF
+385 KPKSVVDLASRFF

>member
-1 MAKKNTTPTAFD
+1 MAKKNTTPTPFD
-13 NVLNDIYG
+13 DLLNSVYG
-21 NEQNISEPVDID
+21 NEGNMPETTNMDAQDS
-33 RQNTFTE
+33 FTN
-40 PVVDKN
+40 VVEDDDK
-46 EPVDNP
+46 PADKP
-52 TEDNIADDTKP
+52 AEDNSADDTNP
-63 SNAKDDDSEIPQD
+63 SNTNDDDSEIPQD
-76 VLNRMNGEPND
+76 VLDRMDGKPKDE
-87 KPIQNTTE
+87 PIQEPANATVDNTE
-95 PVTNN
+95 DA
-100 IENNEQNN
+100 Q
-108 VTEPSDADVHEAQQV
+108 EPSDADVHEAQQV

-148 TVDDLTQYMREVVE
+148 TVDDLTHYMREVVQ
-162 QNSMPHYADERIQQL
+162 QNSVPQYADERIQQL

-201 NLDMEDEDNQKA
+201 NMDMEDEDNQKA
-213 VVSELLK
+213 IVSELLR
-220 YSGYTDEQIKNKISR
+220 YSGYTDDQIKNKISR
-235 YEDADMLEEESED
+235 YEDADMLEEESAD
-248 ALDRLKTIK
+248 ALDRLKQIK
-257 QHELEMAQQQQAAY
+257 QHELEMAQQQQAEY
-271 LQQQEEQSKQFYT
+271 LQQQEEQSKQFYN
-284 DCMNQINSLSSIRGV
+284 DCMNQIKSLSSIRGV

-315 VDQNGVS
+315 VDQNGIS
-322 KFQKDYNNQE
+322 KFQRDYNNQE

-344 TMKGDAFV
+344 TMKGDSFI

-385 KPKSAVDLASMYF
+385 KPKSVVDLASRFF

>member
-1 MAKKNTTPTAFD
+1 MAKKNTTPTPFD
-13 NVLNDIYG
+13 DLLNNVYG
-21 NEQNISEPVDID
+21 NEGNMPEITNIDAQD
-33 RQNTFTE
+33 TFTD
-40 PVVDKN
+40 VVEDDDK
-46 EPVDNP
+46 PADKP
-52 TEDNIADDTKP
+52 AEDNSADDTNP
-63 SNAKDDDSEIPQD
+63 SNTNDDDSEIPQD
-76 VLNRMNGEPND
+76 VLDRMDG
-87 KPIQNTTE
+87 KPKDE
-95 PVTNN
+95 PVQEPANATVDNT
-100 IENNEQNN
+100 EDAQ
-108 VTEPSDADVHEAQQV
+108 EPSDADVHEAQQV

-148 TVDDLTQYMREVVE
+148 TVDDLTHYMREVVQ
-162 QNSMPHYADERIQQL
+162 QNSVPQYADERIQQL

-201 NLDMEDEDNQKA
+201 NMDMEDEDNQKA
-213 VVSELLK
+213 VVSELLR
-220 YSGYTDEQIKNKISR
+220 YSGYTDDQIKNKISR
-235 YEDADMLEEESED
+235 YEDADMLEEESAD
-248 ALDRLKTIK
+248 ALDRLKQIK
-257 QHELEMAQQQQAAY
+257 QHELEVAQQQQAAY
-271 LQQQEEQSKQFYT
+271 LQQQEEQSKQFYN
-284 DCMNQINSLSSIRGV
+284 DCMNQIKSLSSIRGV

-315 VDQNGVS
+315 VDQDGVS

-344 TMKGDAFV
+344 TMKGDSFI

-385 KPKSAVDLASMYF
+385 KPKSVVDLASRFF

>member
-13 NVLNDIYG
+13 NLLNSVYG
-21 NEQNISEPVDID
+21 NEGNMPETVDM
-33 RQNTFTE
+33 
-40 PVVDKN
+40 DKQDSFVN
-46 EPVDNP
+46 AVEEEEKPADKP
-52 TEDNIADDTKP
+52 AEDNGADDTNP
-63 SNAKDDDSEIPQD
+63 SNANDDDSEIPQS
-76 VLNRMNGEPND
+76 VLDRMD
-87 KPIQNTTE
+87 KKSKDE
-95 PVTNN
+95 PVQEPTDDTIDN
-100 IENNEQNN
+100 
-108 VTEPSDADVHEAQQV
+108 TEDTSDPSDADVNEAQQV

-136 NMDDV
+136 NMDDI

-148 TVDDLTQYMREVVE
+148 TVDDLTHYMRKVVQ
-162 QNSMPHYADERIQQL
+162 QNSVPQYADERIQQL

-195 QSLSYD
+195 QSISYD
-201 NLDMEDEDNQKA
+201 NIDMEDEDNQKA
-213 VVSELLK
+213 VVSELLR
-220 YSGYTDEQIKNKISR
+220 YNGYTDDQIKNKISR
-235 YEDADMLEEESED
+235 YEDADMLEEESAD
-248 ALDRLKTIK
+248 ALGMLKQIK

-271 LQQQEEQSKQFYT
+271 LQQQEEQSKQFYD
-284 DCMNQINSLSSIRGV
+284 DCMNQIKSLSSIRGV

-315 VDQNGVS
+315 VDQDGIS
-322 KFQKDYNNQE
+322 KFQRDYNNKD

-337 LLTTAYI
+337 LITTAYI
-344 TMKGDAFV
+344 TMKGDSFI

-385 KPKSAVDLASMYF
+385 KPKSVVDLASRFF

>member
-13 NVLNDIYG
+13 DLLNSVYG
-21 NEQNISEPVDID
+21 NEGNMPETVDM
-33 RQNTFTE
+33 
-40 PVVDKN
+40 DKQDSFVN
-46 EPVDNP
+46 AVEEEEKPADKP
-52 TEDNIADDTKP
+52 AEDNGADDTNP
-63 SNAKDDDSEIPQD
+63 SNANDDDSEIPQS
-76 VLNRMNGEPND
+76 VLDRMD
-87 KPIQNTTE
+87 KKSKDE
-95 PVTNN
+95 PVQEPTDDTIDN
-100 IENNEQNN
+100 
-108 VTEPSDADVHEAQQV
+108 TEDTSDPSDADVNEAQQV

-136 NMDDV
+136 NMDDI

-148 TVDDLTQYMREVVE
+148 TVDDLTHYIREVVQ
-162 QNSMPHYADERIQQL
+162 QNSVPQYADERIQQL

-201 NLDMEDEDNQKA
+201 NMDMEDEDNQKA
-213 VVSELLK
+213 VVSELLR
-220 YSGYTDEQIKNKISR
+220 YNGYTDDQIKNKISR
-235 YEDADMLEEESED
+235 YEDADMLEEESAD
-248 ALDRLKTIK
+248 ALDMLKQIK

-271 LQQQEEQSKQFYT
+271 LKQQEEQSKQFYN
-284 DCMNQINSLSSIRGV
+284 DCMNQIKSLSSIRGI
-299 QIPKEDRAKLA
+299 QIPKEDRPKLA

-315 VDQNGVS
+315 VDQDGIS
-322 KFQKDYNNQE
+322 KFQRDYNNKD

-337 LLTTAYI
+337 LITTAYI
-344 TMKGDAFV
+344 TMKGDSFI

-385 KPKSAVDLASMYF
+385 KPKSVVDLASRFF

>member
-1 MAKKNTTPTAFD
+1 MAKKNTTPTPFD
-13 NVLNDIYG
+13 DLLNSVYG
-21 NEQNISEPVDID
+21 NEGNMPETTNMDTQDSFIN
-33 RQNTFTE
+33 
-40 PVVDKN
+40 VVEDEDK
-46 EPVDNP
+46 PADKP
-52 TEDNIADDTKP
+52 AEDNSADDANP
-63 SNAKDDDSEIPQD
+63 SNINDDDSEIPQD
-76 VLNRMNGEPND
+76 VLDRMDG
-87 KPIQNTTE
+87 KPEEE
-95 PVTNN
+95 PVQEPANATVDTNA
-100 IENNEQNN
+100 
-108 VTEPSDADVHEAQQV
+108 TEDTSDPSDEDVHEAQQV

-136 NMDDV
+136 NMDDI

-148 TVDDLTQYMREVVE
+148 TVDDLTNYMREVVQ
-162 QNSMPHYADERIQQL
+162 QNSVPQYADERIQQL

-201 NLDMEDEDNQKA
+201 NMDMEYEDNQKA
-213 VVSELLK
+213 VVSELLR
-220 YSGYTDEQIKNKISR
+220 YSGYTDDQIKNKIQR
-235 YEDADMLEEESED
+235 YEDADMLEEESAD
-248 ALDRLKTIK
+248 ALDRLKQIK

-271 LQQQEEQSKQFYT
+271 LQQQEEQSKQFYN
-284 DCMNQINSLSSIRGV
+284 DCMNQIKSLSSIRGV

-322 KFQKDYNNQE
+322 KFQRDYNNKD

-344 TMKGDAFV
+344 TMKGDSFV

-385 KPKSAVDLASMYF
+385 KPKSVVDLASRFF

>member
-1 MAKKNTTPTAFD
+1 MAKKNTTPTPFD
-13 NVLNDIYG
+13 DLLNSVYG
-21 NEQNISEPVDID
+21 NEGNMPETTNMDTQDSFIN
-33 RQNTFTE
+33 
-40 PVVDKN
+40 VVEDEDK
-46 EPVDNP
+46 PADKP
-52 TEDNIADDTKP
+52 AEDNSADDTNP
-63 SNAKDDDSEIPQD
+63 SNINDDDSEIPQD
-76 VLNRMNGEPND
+76 VLDRMDG
-87 KPIQNTTE
+87 KPKEE
-95 PVTNN
+95 PVQEPANATVDT
-100 IENNEQNN
+100 N
-108 VTEPSDADVHEAQQV
+108 VTEDASNPSDEDVHEAQQV

-136 NMDDV
+136 NMDDI

-148 TVDDLTQYMREVVE
+148 TVDDLTNYMREVVQ
-162 QNSMPHYADERIQQL
+162 QNSVPQYADERIQQL

-201 NLDMEDEDNQKA
+201 NMDMEDEDNQKA
-213 VVSELLK
+213 VVSELLR
-220 YSGYTDEQIKNKISR
+220 YSGYTDDQIKNKISR
-235 YEDADMLEEESED
+235 YEDADMLEEESAD
-248 ALDRLKTIK
+248 ALDRLKQIK

-271 LQQQEEQSKQFYT
+271 LQQQEEQSKQFYN
-284 DCMNQINSLSSIRGV
+284 DCMNQIKSLSSIRGV

-315 VDQNGVS
+315 VDQNGIS
-322 KFQKDYNNQE
+322 KFQRDYNNKD

-337 LLTTAYI
+337 LITTAYI
-344 TMKGDAFV
+344 TMKGDSFI

-385 KPKSAVDLASMYF
+385 KPKSVVDLASRFF

>member
-1 MAKKNTTPTAFD
+1 MAKKNTTPTPFND
-13 NVLNDIYG
+13 LLNSVYG
-21 NEQNISEPVDID
+21 NEGNMPETTNMDTQDSFIN
-33 RQNTFTE
+33 
-40 PVVDKN
+40 VVEDEDK
-46 EPVDNP
+46 PADKP
-52 TEDNIADDTKP
+52 AEDNSADDANP
-63 SNAKDDDSEIPQD
+63 SNINDDDSEIPQD
-76 VLNRMNGEPND
+76 VLDRMDGKPKEE
-87 KPIQNTTE
+87 PIQEPANATVDTNATE
-95 PVTNN
+95 DTSD
-100 IENNEQNN
+100 
-108 VTEPSDADVHEAQQV
+108 PSDEDVHEAQQV

-136 NMDDV
+136 NMDDI

-148 TVDDLTQYMREVVE
+148 TVDDLTNYMREVVQ
-162 QNSMPHYADERIQQL
+162 QNSVPQYADERIQQL

-201 NLDMEDEDNQKA
+201 NMDMEDEDNQKA
-213 VVSELLK
+213 VVSELLR
-220 YSGYTDEQIKNKISR
+220 YSGYTDDQIKNKISR
-235 YEDADMLEEESED
+235 YEDADMLEEESAD
-248 ALDRLKTIK
+248 ALDRLKQIK

-271 LQQQEEQSKQFYT
+271 LQQQEEQSKQFYN
-284 DCMNQINSLSSIRGV
+284 DCMNQIKSLSSIRGV

-322 KFQKDYNNQE
+322 KFQRDYNNKD

-344 TMKGDAFV
+344 TMKGDSFV

-385 KPKSAVDLASMYF
+385 KPKSVVDLASRFF